1 MNTDYGTD
9 AKAYFYIVTLGCAK
23 NEVDSD
29 RMRSLLLR
37 DGYAEADEVAKSDV
51 VLINT
56 CSFLASAT
64 TESVETTLD
73 LAEEAA
79 AGTRQKPIVMCG
91 CVPSRYGDDLIAELP
106 EVSAFVKAD
115 EEDQIVSVVDG
126 VLGIAPDSCEDTRGD
141 VLRTI
146 DGASAFVK
154 ISEGCDRF
162 CAFCAIPYI
171 RGRYHSRTADSIVS
185 EVRALVDGGVREV
198 VLIGQDT
205 GIWGSDFETP
215 STLASLLAWMN
226 SRSCVRTRLWSIS

>member
-79 AGTRQKPIVMCG
+79 AGTRQKPIVM
-91 CVPSRYGDDLIAELP
+91 
-106 EVSAFVKAD
+106 
-115 EEDQIVSVVDG
+115 
-126 VLGIAPDSCEDTRGD
+126 
-141 VLRTI
+141 
-146 DGASAFVK
+146 
-154 ISEGCDRF
+154 
-162 CAFCAIPYI
+162 
-171 RGRYHSRTADSIVS
+171 
-185 EVRALVDGGVREV
+185 
-198 VLIGQDT
+198 
-205 GIWGSDFETP
+205 
-215 STLASLLAWMN
+215 
-226 SRSCVRTRLWSIS
+226 